1 MRQGGCGQ
9 NRAWASVKREHE
21 AAFEEFVAGSG
32 PRLLG
37 LAFLLTGDR
46 GHAEDLLQVALE
58 RTARRWAG
66 LHGAPEAFTRTVI
79 ANLATDRWRRRR
91 ARAVEVYLDPPATLS
106 GGTLGGDLAEA
117 VALRTALAAAIR
129 ALPPRQRAV
138 VVLRYFEDLTE
149 SETAAVLGVS
159 VGTVKST
166 TSRAL
171 LRLRQAAH
179 LTDDYADPPP
189 RRSTPTPGAAKP

>member
-1 MRQGGCGQ
+1 
-9 NRAWASVKREHE
+9 VKREHE

-58 RTARRWAG
+58 RTARRWAA
-66 LHGAPEAFTRTVI
+66 LRGAPEAFTRTVI
-79 ANLATDRWRRRR
+79 TNLATDRWRRRR
-91 ARAVEVYLDPPATLS
+91 ARAVEVYLDPPATL
-106 GGTLGGDLAEA
+106 GGTVGGTVSGTVGGDLAEA
-117 VALRTALAAAIR
+117 VVLRTALAAAIR

-138 VVLRYFEDLTE
+138 LVLRYFEDLTE
-149 SETAAVLGVS
+149 PETAAVLGVS

-179 LTDDYADPPP
+179 LSDDADPPA
-189 RRSTPTPGAAKP
+189 RRSTPTRGAATL